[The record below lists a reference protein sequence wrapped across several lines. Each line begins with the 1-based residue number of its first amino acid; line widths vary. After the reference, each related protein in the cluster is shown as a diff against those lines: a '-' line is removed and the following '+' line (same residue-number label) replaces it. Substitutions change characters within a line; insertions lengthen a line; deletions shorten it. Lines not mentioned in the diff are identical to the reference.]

1 MRNESHESL
10 PGGQADGEPEEI
22 MRTVP
27 RNEAGF
33 TLIEL
38 VIVIVILGILASVAI
53 PKYEDMRE
61 QARTATLKGQLGSI
75 RSAVAI
81 QYGRTALSGA
91 ASFPVLNG
99 AIFADGNVP
108 KEPVLN
114 SNAVKTTAGVDNAGG
129 WQYLSATGLVK
140 ANLTAYSSY

>member
-1 MRNESHESL
+1 
-10 PGGQADGEPEEI
+10 

-61 QARTATLKGQLGSI
+61 QARTATLKGQLGAI
-75 RSAVAI
+75 RSAVSI
-81 QYGRTALSGA
+81 QYARNALNGG

-99 AIFADGNVP
+99 SVFADGNVP
-108 KEPVLN
+108 KEPVMN
-114 SNAVKTTAGVDNAGG
+114 SSTVKTTAGVDNAGG
-129 WQYLSATGLVK
+129 WQYTQASGMVK
-140 ANLTAYSSY
+140 ANLTSYSSY

>member
-1 MRNESHESL
+1 MSRNQTQ
-10 PGGQADGEPEEI
+10 G
-22 MRTVP
+22 
-27 RNEAGF
+27 GF

-38 VIVIVILGILASVAI
+38 VIVIVILGILAAVAI

-61 QARTATLKGQLGSI
+61 QARTAALKGQLGSI

-81 QYGRTALSGA
+81 QYARNALNGS
-91 ASFPVLNG
+91 ASFPTLTG

-108 KEPVLN
+108 KEPVNN

-129 WQYLSATGLVK
+129 WQYTQATGIVK
-140 ANLTAYSSY
+140 ANLSAYSSY